1 MRIRGLSHVRKI
13 ILQTSMFSTV
23 GLDFIQRMEVV
34 LVQVYSA
41 KPDQNAAS
49 FWHFIF
55 LFIQS
60 KKEDNDQES
69 IQSSTTPDPGYQ

>member
-1 MRIRGLSHVRKI
+1 MKIRGLSHVRKI

-23 GLDFIQRMEVV
+23 GLDSIQRIEVV

-41 KPDQNAAS
+41 KPDQIAAS